1 MLDYQKVRLAK
12 LLLLS
17 NGHLKTWPVI
27 GATVEQDIF
36 FWSCE
41 MLHVPSLRRFK
52 RFKELDP

>member
-36 FWSCE
+36 FW
-41 MLHVPSLRRFK
+41 
-52 RFKELDP
+52 ELWDAARSRPAAFQAF